1 MRKTTDVAKVEQTMK
16 TNAWADPE
24 SYADSLGPAP
34 ALFQYGLHDEDW
46 VPLQDAKDYIAR
58 SSGPK
63 TVQFYDADHALNS
76 KATVDRDEFLHKALT
91 LKP

>member
-1 MRKTTDVAKVEQTMK
+1 MS
-16 TNAWADPE
+16 DPG
-24 SYADSLGPAP
+24 SYADSLGPTP

-46 VPLQDAKDYIAR
+46 VPLQDAKDYIAK

-76 KATVDRDEFLHKALT
+76 EAAADRGDFLHKT
-91 LKP
+91 LKLMP